1 MNAPI
6 TKINKEEA
14 KEQNI
19 NTDKF
24 AHYYPIYDMYFHS
37 LREDNLNIL
46 EIGVKNGESLRL
58 WKKYFPNAQI
68 WGVDIDPKCLDHKEE
83 NIEILIGDQNDPTTF
98 DPIKKIDFDII
109 IDDGS
114 HVFFHMINSFE
125 YLWKNLKN
133 GGLYFIE
140 DTGMIFH
147 NHFLGFAQ
155 NRDKWDEFL
164 VHQIR
169 SLDLD
174 TFSANLTEKRLEKD
188 KNNRANFSHPIAQ
201 NVEKYLGVNVR
212 KFRNEVL
219 FFHHYCNLV
228 VVKKKF
234 DTEASAF
241 DQIDSREKII
251 GNFK

>member
-1 MNAPI
+1 MNTPI

-37 LREDNLNIL
+37 LREDKLNIL

-68 WGVDIDPKCLDHKEE
+68 WGVDIDPKCLDHQEE
-83 NIEILIGDQNDPTTF
+83 NIEILIGDQNEPTTF
-98 DPIKKIDFDII
+98 DAIKKIDFDII

-147 NHFLGFAQ
+147 NNFLGFAQ
-155 NRDKWDEFL
+155 SRDKWDEFL

-174 TFSANLTEKRLEKD
+174 TFSANLIEKRLEKD

-201 NVEKYLGVNVR
+201 NVEKHLGVNVR
-212 KFRNEVL
+212 NFRNEVL
-219 FFHHYCNLV
+219 FFHHYCNLM

-234 DTEASAF
+234 DTETSAF